1 LMYCDLKRY
10 EEAVLETEL
19 CVSQNYCSFTLSLLG
34 KIYAV
39 MGNTDKASE
48 VLEKMDALRSSQ
60 SVGNFDLAVIY
71 AGLQAYDMTFLLLE
85 KAIEMR
91 EGFMLYMK
99 YYIPNYP
106 ELEKDP
112 RSRQLTEKMLA
123 LQK

>member
-1 LMYCDLKRY
+1 M
-10 EEAVLETEL
+10 E
-19 CVSQNYCSFTLSLLG
+19 
-34 KIYAV
+34 
-39 MGNTDKASE
+39 
-48 VLEKMDALRSSQ
+48 ALRSSQ

-71 AGLQAYDMTFLLLE
+71 AGLQEYDMTFQLLE